1 MLLFWVV
8 PTAKKMFM
16 GQPKQLLQKNINW
29 MQPPTF
35 FAFWERP
42 ILIGPSQIVF
52 ETLGTTNR
60 STKALPFATC
70 PSLNPRP
77 FLYIR
82 IIHKIQKIQGEY
94 LMFIEN
100 IGHNEKHKAKI

>member
-1 MLLFWVV
+1 V
-8 PTAKKMFM
+8 PNAKKMFM
-16 GQPKQLLQKNINW
+16 GQSKWLLQKNKNW

-35 FAFWERP
+35 FAFWERT

-52 ETLGTTNR
+52 ETLGIPNR

-77 FLYIR
+77 L
-82 IIHKIQKIQGEY
+82 
-94 LMFIEN
+94 FIYYN
-100 IGHNEKHKAKI
+100 YS